1 MNLPGTSPNL
11 TLGFTG
17 SFASALSPVIEVVGT
32 PRFLRA
38 LNTFIT
44 GFADCDTLH
53 LQRFRVDA
61 NAPQG
66 CHVDWIGS
74 YCSYGDSD
82 LQAVMALYF
91 RRFAAN
97 DSIARHVPPE
107 RSIELVQRSAAAV
120 ADAECKRLIF
130 DVAAIH
136 DECLVIRT
144 IVDAQ
149 YSISLCR
156 SKRLPP
162 FSVSELSRLKELG
175 EVLLPLT
182 YLHALQVVD
191 APAQFEAGSSNGLF
205 SAAAARRGV
214 HLSERET
221 DICSALVKG
230 RTLAAIAETMQIK
243 QSTVK
248 TYTKRAFAKL
258 GIGSRRDLL
267 SWLHEAR

>member
-1 MNLPGTSPNL
+1 MTPSGTSSDL
-11 TLGFTG
+11 TLGFVG
-17 SFASALSPVIEVVGT
+17 SFASALGPVIEAVGT

-38 LNTFIT
+38 LNTFIA

-53 LQRFRVDA
+53 LQRSRLDPE
-61 NAPQG
+61 APKG
-66 CHVDWIGS
+66 CRVDWIGS
-74 YCSYGDSD
+74 YCSYEDSD

-91 RRFAAN
+91 RRFAAD
-97 DSIARHVPPE
+97 DSIARYVPPE
-107 RSIELVQRSAAAV
+107 RSTELVQRSSAAV

-136 DECLVIRT
+136 DECQVLRT
-144 IVDAQ
+144 IAEAQ

-191 APAQFEAGSSNGLF
+191 APARLEAGPSDGIF

-214 HLSERET
+214 HLSQRET

-230 RTLAAIAETMQIK
+230 RTLATIAETMQIK
-243 QSTVK
+243 ESTVK